1 MLMVWLKKLKL
12 LLHWKIRSRLV
23 AGVLFAIVVA
33 LALSSFLAPSY
44 THCYEEQHAKNAENE
59 KAQPKPIPKRSG
71 AEIILTCQ
79 GEFIDRNDKVIVAIF
94 TVVLALSTIFLW
106 LATNNIVNSTEE
118 SNRQINRAYMA
129 IGGECQID
137 NGMIRRN
144 KSGERLF
151 RVEVGNHGQTL
162 AYLDAFEL
170 EFCTEIQATGKPRP
184 DVVTRY
190 THSDQS
196 PPGERHRPV
205 GPLIPITRG
214 GDDVAFGTLH
224 YRDIWE
230 GPHYTHFILKIA
242 ADGHTHSNLIGVD
255 SYRGSN

>member
-1 MLMVWLKKLKL
+1 MVWLKNKL
-12 LLHWKIRSRLV
+12 LYWKIRSRIV
-23 AGVLFAIVVA
+23 ACSLFAIVVA
-33 LALSSFLAPSY
+33 LAASSFWAPSY
-44 THCYEEQHAKNAENE
+44 TRCYNAELANNAENE
-59 KAQPKPIPKRSG
+59 KAKPNLIPNRNFAG
-71 AEIILTCQ
+71 ILLACQ

-137 NGMIRRN
+137 NGVIRTT

-151 RVEVGNHGQTL
+151 RVEVGNHGKTL

-170 EFCTEIQATGKPRP
+170 EFGTEIQATGKPRP

-214 GDDVAFGTLH
+214 GDDVAFGTIH

-230 GPHYTHFILKIA
+230 GVHYSHFILKIA
-242 ADGHTHSNLIGVD
+242 ADGHTHSNLIG